1 MEPIYN
7 KRGMVTDKIR
17 INAADIGMELQW
29 LKQIL
34 KTRSDLNANEAT
46 EYRDVME
53 IAPPNISEGT
63 SGYAQL
69 VQENGFGFVER
80 FILIL
85 AAVPYI
91 KPELLDVF
99 IQKNKTTNQLYT
111 EFGGKVSD
119 SHSGFLPT
127 GETVM
132 FILAANDLE
141 RRFALLKPF
150 EGDHVFAKKQLI
162 WLSEVS
168 GNTSI
173 LNGQICLS
181 QEVLDRIT
189 TGEVKKPTFSSDF
202 PARRLETRMEWKDLI
217 LEQSTQNQLKEI
229 EVWLKHHRQL
239 MVDWKMAN
247 ILKPGYKTL
256 FHGPPGTG
264 KSLTASLLG
273 KKLGLDVYRIDLS
286 QTVSKYIGETEKN
299 LAKVFDKAES
309 KDWILFFDE
318 ADALFGSR
326 TATKDAHDRYA
337 NQQVSYLLQRI
348 EEYNGLV
355 ILASNLKSNIDDAFL
370 RRFQTVIR
378 FPIPSAKERYNLW
391 QMAFSDTCQL
401 EKSINLYQIANDYEL
416 AGGSIVNAVQYASLM
431 ALDRKG
437 TEIFMADIVQGVK
450 REYHKNGRTI

>member
-1 MEPIYN
+1 
-7 KRGMVTDKIR
+7 MVTKKIQT
-17 INAADIGMELQW
+17 NAVDITSELHW

-34 KTRSDLNANEAT
+34 KTRSALNANEAS
-46 EYRDVME
+46 EYTDVFDIE
-53 IAPPNISEGT
+53 APDISGCG
-63 SGYAQL
+63 SGYAQI
-69 VQENGFGFVER
+69 VRENNFGFVER

-85 AAVPYI
+85 SAVPYI

-119 SHSGFLPT
+119 QHSGFLPT

-132 FILAANDLE
+132 FILAANDLA

-150 EGDHVFAKKQLI
+150 EGDHVFAKKQMV

-168 GNTSI
+168 SNASF

-181 QEVLDRIT
+181 QEVLDMIT
-189 TGEVKKPTFSSDF
+189 TGEVKKPTFSSVF
-202 PARRLETRMEWKDLI
+202 PARLLETKMEWNDLI

-229 EVWLKHHRQL
+229 EVWLKHHQRL
-239 MVDWKMAN
+239 MVDWKMDKK
-247 ILKPGYKTL
+247 LKPGYKTL

-273 KKLGLDVYRIDLS
+273 KKLGFDVYRIDLS
-286 QTVSKYIGETEKN
+286 QTVSKFIGETEKN

-309 KDWILFFDE
+309 KNWILFFDE
-318 ADALFGSR
+318 ADALFGTR

-391 QMAFSDTCQL
+391 QMAFSDTCQM
-401 EKSINLYQIANDYEL
+401 EKSIDLYQIANDYEL
-416 AGGSIVNAVQYASLM
+416 AGGSIINAVQYASLM
-431 ALDRKG
+431 ALDRAE
-437 TEIFMADIVQGVK
+437 TEILMADIVQGVK
-450 REYHKNGRTI
+450 REYHKNGRTV

>member
-1 MEPIYN
+1 
-7 KRGMVTDKIR
+7 MVTEKIKS
-17 INAADIGMELQW
+17 NAADISNELDW
-29 LKQIL
+29 LREIL
-34 KTRSDLNANEAT
+34 KTRSALNAGEET
-46 EYRDVME
+46 EYTEVFE
-53 IAPPNISEGT
+53 IQPPEIFDCD
-63 SGYAQL
+63 SGYARL
-69 VQENGFGFVER
+69 VAEYDFGFVER

-85 AAVPYI
+85 SAVPYV

-111 EFGGKVSD
+111 EFGGKVSEQ
-119 SHSGFLPT
+119 HSGFLPT

-132 FILAANDLE
+132 FILAANDLA

-150 EGDHVFAKKQLI
+150 EGDHVFAKKQLV

-168 GNTSI
+168 GNSSF

-181 QEVLDRIT
+181 QEVLDLIT
-189 TGEVKKPTFSSDF
+189 TGEVKKPTFSSMF
-202 PARRLETRMEWKDLI
+202 PARLLETKMEWEDLI

-229 EVWLKHHRQL
+229 EVWLKHHVKL
-239 MVDWKMAN
+239 MGDWQMDKK
-247 ILKPGYKTL
+247 LKPGYKTL

-264 KSLTASLLG
+264 KSLTASLMG
-273 KKLGLDVYRIDLS
+273 KKLGFDVYRIDLS
-286 QTVSKYIGETEKN
+286 QTVSKFIGETEKN

-309 KDWILFFDE
+309 KNWILFFDE
-318 ADALFGSR
+318 ADALFGAR

-378 FPIPSAKERYNLW
+378 FPIPSAKERYRLW
-391 QMAFSDTCQL
+391 QMAFSDACEL
-401 EKSINLYQIANDYEL
+401 EKNIDLYQIADDYEL
-416 AGGSIVNAVQYASLM
+416 AGGSIINAVQYASLM
-431 ALDRKG
+431 ALDRTD
-437 TEIFMADIVQGVK
+437 TEILMTDIVQGVK

>member
-1 MEPIYN
+1 
-7 KRGMVTDKIR
+7 MVTEKIKA
-17 INAADIGMELQW
+17 NATDIAKELDW
-29 LKQIL
+29 LKLIL
-34 KTRSDLNANEAT
+34 KTRSALNVDEASD
-46 EYRDVME
+46 YADVFE
-53 IAPPNISEGT
+53 IAPPVLSECA

-69 VQENGFGFVER
+69 VKENNFGFVER

-111 EFGGKVSD
+111 EFGGRVSD
-119 SHSGFLPT
+119 QHSGFLPT

-132 FILAANDLE
+132 FILAANDLA

-150 EGDHVFAKKQLI
+150 EGDHVFAQKQMV

-168 GNTSI
+168 NNTSF
-173 LNGQICLS
+173 LNGQLSLS
-181 QEVLDRIT
+181 QEILDRIT
-189 TGEVKKPTFSSDF
+189 TGEVKKPTFSTVF
-202 PARRLETRMEWKDLI
+202 PARLLETKMEWDDLI
-217 LEQSTQNQLKEI
+217 LDQGTQNQLKEI
-229 EVWLKHHRQL
+229 EVWLQHQHRL
-239 MVDWKMAN
+239 MTVWGMDKK
-247 ILKPGYKTL
+247 LKPGYKSL
-256 FHGPPGTG
+256 FYGPPGTG

-273 KKLGLDVYRIDLS
+273 KKLGFDVYRIDLS
-286 QTVSKYIGETEKN
+286 QTVSKFIGETEKN

-318 ADALFGSR
+318 ADALFGAR

-378 FPIPSAKERYNLW
+378 FPIPSAKERYRLW
-391 QMAFSDTCQL
+391 QMAFSDQCEL
-401 EKSINLYQIANDYEL
+401 EKGIDLYQVANDYEL
-416 AGGSIVNAVQYASLM
+416 AGGSIINAVQYASLM
-431 ALDRKG
+431 ALDRSG
-437 TEIFMADIVQGVK
+437 EEILMADIVQGIK
-450 REYHKNGRTI
+450 REYHKNGRTV